1 MMIPGLPHT
10 SHYMQLPR
18 EVLIGTNVAPL
29 VGETLTRLGFH
40 GPTLVVTGEKVLSLA
55 GDTVLDSLRKCNIKT
70 ETITVQS
77 STTEEVSRVEKNVR
91 QMNPDVVV
99 GLGGGKDIDVAK
111 LGSMKAGRSFLSVPT
126 TASHD
131 GIASPLVSMKGLDRP
146 YSYVAHSPIA
156 IVADTSIIGKSP
168 YRLIAAGCGDVVAKY
183 TAVRDWK
190 LAHRIKNEYYGD
202 YAAELAL
209 MSSRVVMKNAS
220 SIRTMSDSGV
230 RTLVEALISCGVSMS
245 IAGTSRP
252 CSGAEHLFSH
262 SLTMIAPK
270 PALHGEQCGV
280 GTIMCSYLHGAN
292 WQLIKDFLQKIG
304 GPTTAKELGIEPEY
318 ILKALTMAHSIRPE
332 RYTILGEGGL
342 TKDAALRVATITGVI
357 EQ

>member
-1 MMIPGLPHT
+1 M
-10 SHYMQLPR
+10 
-18 EVLIGTNVAPL
+18 
-29 VGETLTRLGFH
+29 
-40 GPTLVVTGEKVLSLA
+40 
-55 GDTVLDSLRKCNIKT
+55 TVRN
-70 ETITVQS
+70 
-77 STTEEVSRVEKNVR
+77 STTEEAARIQERVQE
-91 QMNPDVVV
+91 MSPDIVV

-131 GIASPLVSMKGLDRP
+131 GIASPFVSMKGLDRP
-146 YSYVAHSPIA
+146 YSYVSHSPIA

-168 YRLIAAGCGDVVAKY
+168 YRLVAAGCGDVVAKY

-209 MSSRVVMKNAS
+209 MSSRVVMKNAT
-220 SIRTMSDSGV
+220 SIRAMSETGV
-230 RTLVEALISCGVSMS
+230 RTLVEALISCGVAMS

-280 GTIMCSYLHGAN
+280 GTIICAYLHGAN
-292 WQLIKDFLQKIG
+292 WQLIKEFLQKVDA
-304 GPTTAKELGIEPEY
+304 PTTAEELGVEPEH
-318 ILKALTMAHSIRPE
+318 ILKALTMAHTIRPE
-332 RYTILGEGGL
+332 RYTILGESGL

>member
-1 MMIPGLPHT
+1 
-10 SHYMQLPR
+10 MQLPR
-18 EVLIGTNVAPL
+18 EVLVGKNVAPS

-40 GPTLVVTGEKVLSLA
+40 GPVLVVTGQTVISIA
-55 GDTVLDSLRKCNIKT
+55 GDTVLESLQHAGLK
-70 ETITVQS
+70 S
-77 STTEEVSRVEKNVR
+77 STMLVENATTEQVSRVEAEIRKTK
-91 QMNPDVVV
+91 PDIVV

-111 LGSMKAGRSFLSVPT
+111 LSSMKAATKFVSVPT

-146 YSYVAHSPIA
+146 YSYVAHAPIA
-156 IVADTSIIGKSP
+156 IVADTSIIAKSP
-168 YRLIAAGCGDVVAKY
+168 YRLIASGCGDVIAKY

-209 MSSRVVMKNAS
+209 MSSRLVIKNAS
-220 SIRTMSDSGV
+220 SIRAMSESGV
-230 RTLVEALISCGVSMS
+230 STLVEALISCGVAMS

-262 SLTMIAPK
+262 ALAMIAPR

-280 GTIMCSYLHGAN
+280 GTIMCAYLHGAN
-292 WQLIKDFLQKIG
+292 WELIKDVLHRIG
-304 GPTTAKELGIEPEY
+304 GPTTAGELGIEPEY
-318 ILKALTMAHSIRPE
+318 IMKALTMAHSIRPE
-332 RYTILGEGGL
+332 RYTILGESGL
-342 TKDAALRVATITGVI
+342 TKEAAERVAKLTGVI
-357 EQ
+357 D

>member
-1 MMIPGLPHT
+1 MIPELPHAP
-10 SHYMQLPR
+10 HYMQLAR
-18 EVLIGTNVAPL
+18 EVLIGRDVAPL
-29 VGETLTRLGFH
+29 VGETLARLGFH
-40 GPTLVVTGEKVLSLA
+40 GPALIVT
-55 GDTVLDSLRKCNIKT
+55 GDTVISIAGNTVLQSLKEQGIKA
-70 ETITVQS
+70 EPMTVRS
-77 STTEEVSRVEKNVR
+77 SSTEEVSRVEKR
-91 QMNPDVVV
+91 IHEMNPDIIV

-111 LGSMKAGRSFLSVPT
+111 LGSMRAGRNFVSVPT

-131 GIASPLVSMKGLDRP
+131 GIASPVVSMKGLDRP

-156 IVADTSIIGKSP
+156 IVADTSIIGRSP
-168 YRLIAAGCGDVVAKY
+168 YRMIAAGCGDVVAKY

-209 MSSRVVMKNAS
+209 MSSRVVMKNAT
-220 SIRTMSDSGV
+220 SIRAMSDSGV
-230 RTLVEALISCGVSMS
+230 RTLVEALISCGVAMS

-262 SLTMIAPK
+262 SLAMIAPK

-280 GTIMCSYLHGAN
+280 GTIMCAYLHGAN
-292 WQLIKDFLQKIG
+292 WQLIKDFLEKVG
-304 GPTTAKELGIEPEY
+304 APTTAKELGIENEY
-318 ILKALTMAHSIRPE
+318 ILKALTMAHAIRPE
-332 RYTILGEGGL
+332 RYTILGESGL
-342 TKDAALRVATITGVI
+342 TKDAALKVAATTGVI

>member
-1 MMIPGLPHT
+1 MIPELPHT
-10 SHYMQLPR
+10 SHYMQFPR
-18 EVLIGTNVAPL
+18 EVLIGTNVATR
-29 VGETLTRLGFH
+29 VGETLRRLSFH
-40 GPTLVVTGEKVLSLA
+40 GPTLIVTGETVLSLA
-55 GDTVLDSLRKCNIKT
+55 GSTVLASLSNSDIKA
-70 ETITVQS
+70 ETMTVRS
-77 STTEEVSRVEKNVR
+77 STTEDVACVEKR
-91 QMNPDVVV
+91 IREMNPDVVI

-111 LGSMKAGRSFLSVPT
+111 LGSMKAGLSFLSVPT

-146 YSYVAHSPIA
+146 YSYAANSPMA

-168 YRLIAAGCGDVVAKY
+168 YRMIAAGCGDVVAKY

-202 YAAELAL
+202 AAAELAM
-209 MSSRVVMKNAS
+209 MSSRVVMKNAA
-220 SIRTMSDSGV
+220 SIRAMSETGV
-230 RTLVEALISCGVSMS
+230 HTLVEALISCGVAMS

-262 SLTMIAPK
+262 ALTMIAPK

-280 GTIMCSYLHGAN
+280 GTIMCAYLHGAN
-292 WQLIKDFLQKIG
+292 WQLIKDFLQKIDA
-304 GPTTAKELGIEPEY
+304 PTTAKELGIESEY
-318 ILKALTMAHSIRPE
+318 IVKALTMAHSIRPE
-332 RYTILGEGGL
+332 RYTILGESGL
-342 TKDAALRVATITGVI
+342 TTDAALRVATITGVI